1 MRFLDAVLT
10 VHSLIRYVLLAFAVA
25 GLIITAIVLDRKG
38 RYSRSRLVLASAYSG
53 LLDLQV
59 LLGLILSVGLGLTEG
74 QWPLYRFLHG
84 ILGPLAAG
92 TAHLPARWRSM
103 GDRPRLARGLAV
115 NAATLVLLI
124 LAIPIALRP
133 VHATS

>member
-1 MRFLDAVLT
+1 MRFLDTLLT
-10 VHSLIRYVLLAFAVA
+10 VHSLIRYVILAFAVA

-38 RYSRSRLVLASAYSG
+38 RYTRGLLVLASAYSG

-59 LLGLILSVGLGLTEG
+59 LLGLVLLVGLGLAKG

-84 ILGPLAAG
+84 ILGLLAAG
-92 TAHLPARWRSM
+92 TGHLPARWRSM
-103 GDRPRLARGLAV
+103 GDRARLARGLVVYAV
-115 NAATLVLLI
+115 TLVLLI
-124 LAIPIALRP
+124 LAIPIALRA